1 MFCLCA
7 ICSVILRLSLS
18 SAAAGISPHP
28 TSKRKMRSSKR
39 PLASAS
45 IRLLLSVHPHP
56 QYSTSVYEQTW
67 DAQTEGGGFFLK
79 PLKALIALDTRELFE
94 DVWLAPPADA
104 KLEGP
109 RFLGRPE
116 SEFARAGISH
126 PASELAREAGAGPS
140 STVST
145 HGSAAASER
154 PCDASEGVT
163 SQGPAVNSESA
174 QASAGFA
181 TAGL

>member
-1 MFCLCA
+1 MMLIDLMFCLCA
-7 ICSVILRLSLS
+7 ICSVILRLSLL
-18 SAAAGISPHP
+18 SAAAGISQRP
-28 TSKRKMRSSKR
+28 TSKRKMRSSKP

-45 IRLLLSVHPHP
+45 IRLLL
-56 QYSTSVYEQTW
+56 
-67 DAQTEGGGFFLK
+67 DAQIEGGGFFLK
-79 PLKALIALDTRELFE
+79 PLKALIALDMRELFE

-145 HGSAAASER
+145 HGSTAASER

-181 TAGL
+181 SDGL